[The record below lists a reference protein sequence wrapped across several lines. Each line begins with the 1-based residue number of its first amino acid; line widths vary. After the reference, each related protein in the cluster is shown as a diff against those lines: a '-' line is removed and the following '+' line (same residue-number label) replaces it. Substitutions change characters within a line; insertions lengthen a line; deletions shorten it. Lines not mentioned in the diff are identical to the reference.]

1 MRFKVRSLGRDDSAD
16 ARRLGLIERS
26 VLTAIAE
33 AESESKGL
41 EGRVEVA
48 RNRAASLMGTEQVDY
63 LDRDQKTE
71 KMLTDVEQ
79 QLIAGGNRIRQLN
92 EHLEHLRRVLE
103 LLTQK

>member
-26 VLTAIAE
+26 LLT
-33 AESESKGL
+33 
-41 EGRVEVA
+41 EVA

-79 QLIAGGNRIRQLN
+79 QLFAGDNRIRRLN
-92 EHLEHLRRVLE
+92 AHLEHLRRVLE
-103 LLTQK
+103 LLSQRQ